1 MLFPLYKDI
10 ASQVYESKLIHD
22 LRLWRDLSSHICK
35 SLATSQQAE
44 AIAGQG
50 RLSNN
55 PWWFVYRSG
64 FGNAL

>member
-22 LRLWRDLSSHICK
+22 LRLWQDLSSHICK

-44 AIAGQG
+44 AIANQQK
-50 RLSNN
+50 
-55 PWWFVYRSG
+55 
-64 FGNAL
+64 